1 MFKIL
6 PLDKPKG
13 LVLQLYSPDTDPK
26 SVHIHIMLNLVLR
39 TGLKLCDN
47 KRHHMGQQ
55 SVFLINGGFVNNHYS
70 KCLVTNARN
79 YTFHLACKLT
89 ENIIHQ
95 HYKCLLLKE
104 QESILFVIVET
115 HLLSKDPKYIRL
127 PGHVYQQLSMFIT
140 KSLFVC

>member
-1 MFKIL
+1 M
-6 PLDKPKG
+6 P
-13 LVLQLYSPDTDPK
+13 
-26 SVHIHIMLNLVLR
+26 
-39 TGLKLCDN
+39 
-47 KRHHMGQQ
+47 QQ
-55 SVFLINGGFVNNHYS
+55 ATPHGTTICFSSGFVNNHYS
-70 KCLVTNARN
+70 NCLVTNARN

-115 HLLSKDPKYIRL
+115 HLSSKDPKYITL

-140 KSLFVC
+140 KSCLYDDSSASMLIVQNRGQVLYLF